1 MIWFSRSDYRVGWLF
16 SNSGGMNMFRCRYL
30 PTSKGISTR
39 IRCLSIIKLLH
50 NCFPL
55 SETACIKNIWSSLYY
70 SRFTLS
76 FVRTASS
83 SAVRLNKFTPKATP
97 YFNILR
103 SELKSNKDSEEF
115 AASSKFSGF
124 RQTWFWSFGNTTA
137 SRIWGESCGAA
148 AFSAE
153 VIRATILSLYWISK
167 FS

>member
-1 MIWFSRSDYRVGWLF
+1 MWFSRSVLRAGWVLH
-16 SNSGGMNMFRCRYL
+16 SSGGINMFRWRYL

-39 IRCLSIIKLLH
+39 IRYLSIIKLLH

-70 SRFTLS
+70 SRLTLG
-76 FVRTASS
+76 FVRIASS
-83 SAVRLNKFTPKATP
+83 SGVRLKRFPPSANP
-97 YFNILR
+97 YFSMRL
-103 SELKSNKDSEEF
+103 SELMSNRDSEEF

-124 RQTWFWSFGNTTA
+124 RQTWFWSFGNTTD
-137 SRIWGESCGAA
+137 SRIWGESWGAA

-153 VIRATILSLYWISK
+153 VIRATILSLYWSRR